1 MGLVTNNLRLEAELR
16 DLALAEPFTI
26 ATKTYESA
34 QCLLVKV
41 RQGDELGVGEVAP
54 ESRWNE
60 TPQGSLAEVT
70 NVDLGRLGGPFDLE
84 GVLELMPASSAR
96 CALDV
101 ALHDL
106 AATLMG
112 VSVLELIGAAGRTL
126 PETSVTVPINDV
138 PTMVERARSLS
149 DHPILKLKV
158 GFEGDVQ
165 AVAAI
170 RDVYQGTIRIDA
182 NEGWD
187 ADTAIE
193 RLKALEAYD
202 IELCEQ
208 PIERKHLED
217 LRRVTGSTSIPIY
230 ADEDANTS
238 GDVPELAGAVDGVNL
253 KLRKTGG
260 IREAIR
266 AIAVARAHGLGVMI
280 GCDLTSGILATA
292 EASVAALCD
301 KADVDG
307 PLLLAKD
314 PNPGVS
320 YDRGRLTLPE
330 GPGLGVA
337 NKT

>member
-1 MGLVTNNLRLEAELR
+1 MGLVTNNLRLEAKLR
-16 DLALAEPFTI
+16 ELALAEPFTI
-26 ATKTYESA
+26 ATKTYTSA
-34 QCLLVKV
+34 VCLLVKV
-41 RQGDELGVGEVAP
+41 YRDDTFGVGEVAP

-60 TPQGSLAEVT
+60 TPEGSLRDVGNA
-70 NVDLGRLGGPFDLE
+70 DLASLGGPFDLE

-96 CALDV
+96 CALDI

-106 AATLMG
+106 AATLAG
-112 VSVLELIGAAGRTL
+112 VSVVELIGASGRPL
-126 PETSVTVPINDV
+126 PATSVTVPINEV
-138 PTMVERARSLS
+138 ASMVQRARSLA

-158 GFEGDVQ
+158 GFEGDVD

-170 RDVYQGTIRIDA
+170 RDAYPGTIRIDA

-193 RLKALEAYD
+193 RLKALEEFD

-208 PIERKHLED
+208 PIERKKLDD
-217 LRRVTGSTSIPIY
+217 LRRVTASTSIPIF
-230 ADEDANTS
+230 ADEDVDTS
-238 GDVPELAGAVDGVNL
+238 ADIPRLAGVVDGVNL

-260 IREAIR
+260 IREAVR
-266 AIAVARAHGLGVMI
+266 AIAVARAHDLGVMI
-280 GCDLTSGILATA
+280 GCDLTSGVMATA

-307 PLLLAKD
+307 PLLLAED

-320 YDRGRLTLPE
+320 YDRGRLTLPR

-337 NKT
+337 NKR

>member
-1 MGLVTNNLRLEAELR
+1 
-16 DLALAEPFTI
+16 LA
-26 ATKTYESA
+26 
-34 QCLLVKV
+34 
-41 RQGDELGVGEVAP
+41 
-54 ESRWNE
+54 
-60 TPQGSLAEVT
+60 
-70 NVDLGRLGGPFDLE
+70 
-84 GVLELMPASSAR
+84 
-96 CALDV
+96 
-101 ALHDL
+101 
-106 AATLMG
+106 
-112 VSVLELIGAAGRTL
+112 
-126 PETSVTVPINDV
+126 
-138 PTMVERARSLS
+138 

-158 GFEGDVQ
+158 GFDGDVE

-170 RDVYQGTIRIDA
+170 RDVFPGTIRIDA

-187 ADTAIE
+187 ADTAVE

-238 GDVPELAGAVDGVNL
+238 ADIPQLAGVVDGVNL

-260 IREAIR
+260 IREAVR
-266 AIAVARAHGLGVMI
+266 AIGVARAHDLGVMI
-280 GCDLTSGILATA
+280 GCDLTSGVLATA

-307 PLLLAKD
+307 PLLLARD
-314 PNPGVS
+314 PNPGVM
-320 YDRGRLTLPE
+320 YERGRLTLPP

-337 NKT
+337 NK

>member
-1 MGLVTNNLRLEAELR
+1 MGLVVNNLRLDAELR
-16 DLALAEPFTI
+16 ELALAEPFTI
-26 ATKTYESA
+26 ATKTYDSA
-34 QCLLVKV
+34 VCLLVRV
-41 RQGDELGVGEVAP
+41 HHGDSFGVGEVAP
-54 ESRWNE
+54 ESRWKE
-60 TPQGSLAEVT
+60 TPEGSLEQVT
-70 NVDLGRLGGPFDLE
+70 GADLGSLGGPFDLE
-84 GVLELMPASSAR
+84 GVLELLPASSAR

-106 AATLMG
+106 AATLAG
-112 VSVLELIGAAGRTL
+112 VSVVELIGASGRPL

-158 GFEGDVQ
+158 GFDGDVE

-170 RDVYQGTIRIDA
+170 RDVYEGTIRIDA

-208 PIERKHLED
+208 PIERKHLDD
-217 LRRVTGSTSIPIY
+217 LRRVTESTSIPIY

-238 GDVPELAGAVDGVNL
+238 ADVPQLAGVVDGVNL

-260 IREAIR
+260 IRDAVR

-292 EASVAALCD
+292 ETSVAALCD

-307 PLLLAKD
+307 PLLLAQD
-314 PNPGVS
+314 PNPGVT
-320 YDRGRLTLPE
+320 YERGRLTLPP